1 MYKTESKQQ
10 IPAKQAHANKK
21 QIKKQIKKH
30 KTKLQSKS

>member
-21 QIKKQIKKH
+21 QIKKH